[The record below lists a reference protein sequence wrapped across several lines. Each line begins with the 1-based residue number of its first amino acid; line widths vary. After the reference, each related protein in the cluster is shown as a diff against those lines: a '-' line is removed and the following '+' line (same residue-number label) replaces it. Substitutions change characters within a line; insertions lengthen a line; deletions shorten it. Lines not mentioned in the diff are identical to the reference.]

1 MTVIV
6 PAGRD
11 GIHHQRGKTHG
22 VLPRLERANA
32 SAARPVSNSAGLVS
46 AARSGGFSGPEQER
60 QSRRAPPNTVADQ
73 GVTCD
78 SQFLQAR

>member
-1 MTVIV
+1 
-6 PAGRD
+6 
-11 GIHHQRGKTHG
+11 
-22 VLPRLERANA
+22 
-32 SAARPVSNSAGLVS
+32 VS
-46 AARSGGFSGPEQER
+46 AARSRGFSDTEQER